1 MFQLPTT
8 TCPLL
13 YILHV
18 FVQCMYYVSSFRRV
32 NVLSVHLLT
41 IRERLL
47 LGIVVFPTSDPPV
60 SIYLQACMLCLE
72 F

>member
-1 MFQLPTT
+1 
-8 TCPLL
+8 
-13 YILHV
+13 
-18 FVQCMYYVSSFRRV
+18 MYYVSSFRRV